1 MEQKNLTELQ
11 NFACELGADSAV
23 LLDAKII
30 DVKENLAA
38 LCQNPRC
45 PNYGVAAS
53 CPPHVGGPES
63 LKKQLSSY
71 TKALF
76 FRIMAKKADVYSS
89 KIHDI
94 QGQIHTIAASLESK
108 ALELG
113 FAKARGF
120 AGGSCKNMFCAD
132 QPDCNVTAHNGPC
145 RNPDLARPSM
155 SGYGIDVSALAKAAN
170 WPPLVVQNGG
180 ADKEDFIP
188 LYGLLIVG

>member
-23 LLDAKII
+23 LLDATII
-30 DVKENLAA
+30 DAKENLAA

-63 LKKQLSSY
+63 LKKQLPSY

-76 FRIMAKKADVYSS
+76 FRLMAKKDDVYSS

-94 QGQIHTIAASLESK
+94 QGQVHTIAASLENR

-113 FAKARGF
+113 FDKARAF

-132 QPDCNVTAHNGPC
+132 QPDCNVTARNGAC

-155 SGYGIDVSALAKAAN
+155 SGYGIDVSALAKAAD
-170 WPPLVVQNGG
+170 WPPLVVNNGAAG
-180 ADKEDFIP
+180 KEDFIP